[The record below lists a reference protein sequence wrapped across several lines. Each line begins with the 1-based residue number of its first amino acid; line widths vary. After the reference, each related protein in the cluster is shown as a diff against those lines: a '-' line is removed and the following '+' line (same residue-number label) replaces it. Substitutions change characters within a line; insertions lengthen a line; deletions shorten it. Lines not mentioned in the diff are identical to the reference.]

1 MESMKVNTAME
12 VVSAAHV
19 SRFVGSPF
27 EQRGALMFVAPPG
40 QLKSTIIKESLILY
54 SDTLILS
61 DLNVSS
67 LSHLK
72 NSLVSGRYNSIGFGE
87 FEKLYERNP
96 GSAAN
101 LEGHMR
107 ALIEEGFDKMSFQSP
122 EMIGVTARVLVV
134 AGITPVCYAKRWQPW
149 LDSGFA
155 RRFIWSHYKMAD
167 EDAIIGAI
175 RNWKKL
181 SFGKV
186 STAIPANK
194 AIDYTVQKKDAR
206 MLEKFL
212 DHQPSKETPY
222 TLMKK
227 IFCVLIWRYGR
238 KKAIAILTDFSESLQ
253 RGGATLYI

>member
-1 MESMKVNTAME
+1 VRVTSVME
-12 VVSAAHV
+12 VISAAHV

-27 EQRGALMFVAPPG
+27 EQRGAIMLVAPPG
-40 QLKSTIIKESLILY
+40 QLKSTLIKESLILY
-54 SDTLILS
+54 PDTLCLS

-101 LEGHMR
+101 LEGHLR
-107 ALIEEGFDKMSFQSP
+107 ALVEEGFDKMSFQSP
-122 EMIGVTARVLVV
+122 EMIGVTARVLLV
-134 AGITPVCYAKRWQPW
+134 AGITPVIYTRRWQAW

-167 EDAIIGAI
+167 EDAIVRAI
-175 RNWKKL
+175 RDWRKI

-186 STAIPANK
+186 SAAIPASK
-194 AIDYTVQKKDAR
+194 CIDYVVQKKDAR
-206 MLEKFL
+206 TLEGFL

-222 TLMKK
+222 TLLKK
-227 IFCVLIWRYGR
+227 IFCVLVWRYGR
-238 KKAIAILTDFSESLQ
+238 KKAFAILHDFSESLT

>member
-1 MESMKVNTAME
+1 ME

-19 SRFVGSPF
+19 SRYVGSPF
-27 EQRGALMFVAPPG
+27 EQRGA
-40 QLKSTIIKESLILY
+40 
-54 SDTLILS
+54 DTLILS

-67 LSHLK
+67 LSQLK

-101 LEGHMR
+101 LEGHLR
-107 ALIEEGFDKMSFQSP
+107 ALIEEGFDKMSFQSA
-122 EMIGVTARVLVV
+122 EMIGVTARVLLVG
-134 AGITPVCYAKRWQPW
+134 GITPVCYAKRWQSW

-155 RRFIWSHYKMAD
+155 RRFIWCHYRLAD
-167 EDAIIGAI
+167 EDAIVKAI
-175 RNWKKL
+175 RDWKKI
-181 SFGKV
+181 SFGRI

-194 AIDYTVQKKDAR
+194 AIEYVVQKKDAALLER
-206 MLEKFL
+206 ML

-222 TLMKK
+222 TLLKK
-227 IFCVLIWRYGR
+227 IFCVLVWRYGR
-238 KKAIAILTDFSESLQ
+238 KKAIFILDDFSESLV

>member
-1 MESMKVNTAME
+1 MKVSTLMD
-12 VVSAAHV
+12 VISAAHI
-19 SRFVGSPF
+19 SRYVGSPF
-27 EQRGALMFVAPPG
+27 EQRGAIMLVAPPG
-40 QLKSTIIKESLILY
+40 HLKSTIIKESLICY

-67 LSHLK
+67 LSQLK

-101 LEGHMR
+101 LEGHLR
-107 ALIEEGFDKMSFQSP
+107 ALIEEGFDKMSFQSA
-122 EMIGVTARVLVV
+122 EMIGVTARVLLVC
-134 AGITPVCYAKRWQPW
+134 GITPVCYAKRWQPW

-155 RRFIWSHYKMAD
+155 RRFIWCHFKLAD
-167 EDAIIGAI
+167 EDAIVKAI
-175 RNWKKL
+175 RDWRRI
-181 SFGKV
+181 SFGKI

-194 AIDYTVQKKDAR
+194 AIEYTVQKRDALI
-206 MLEKFL
+206 LEKML

-222 TLMKK
+222 TLLKK
-227 IFCVLIWRYGR
+227 VFCVLVWRYGR
-238 KKAIAILTDFSESLQ
+238 KKAFSILGDFSESMM